1 MLSNFFSDF
10 ERGGRFG
17 VHPFKIS
24 EDSELSEFSE
34 NSEISENSETPGATV
49 KILI

>member
-1 MLSNFFSDF
+1 M
-10 ERGGRFG
+10 GGRFG
-17 VHPFKIS
+17 VHPFLNFG
-24 EDSELSEFSE
+24 DLELSEFSE